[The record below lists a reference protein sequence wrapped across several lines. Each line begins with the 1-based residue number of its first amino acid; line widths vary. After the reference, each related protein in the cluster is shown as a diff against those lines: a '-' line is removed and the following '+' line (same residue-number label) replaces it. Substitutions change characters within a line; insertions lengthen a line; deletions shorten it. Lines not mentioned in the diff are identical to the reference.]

1 MTFDIIII
9 GAGIAGSAC
18 ALECAQQGL
27 KVAIVEGDKPGAAA
41 TSAGMGHVVATD
53 DTPAHL
59 ALTTYSRSLWQ
70 EQAATVLP
78 EDAAYQSRGTIWVAA
93 DDEEMI
99 EVHARLARYEAAGIP
114 VELLGAHT
122 LAKEEPNLRDD
133 LAGALFVPG
142 DGICHPPAAAAFYLT
157 EARRLGTQF
166 YAARAIS
173 AASGKVRLANGSL
186 LQAEKIVLAA
196 GVECDLLPSLPI
208 RKRKGHLVITAPRP
222 GFLHHQLVELAYLKS
237 AHRFDRESVAFNVQ
251 PRPNGQVMIGASRQ
265 FDNED
270 PGVDVHILHRLLA
283 RAYLY
288 MPGLAEIEIE
298 TVRTGFRAATPD
310 KLPLIGPATGLS
322 DDPSLWLAAG
332 FEGLGI
338 TCSPG
343 AAKLLV
349 DGILGRDSIIDPTPY
364 LPSRF
369 AHPHPN
375 HSQETA

>member
-1 MTFDIIII
+1 MNFDVIII

-18 ALECAQQGL
+18 ALECAQEGL
-27 KVAIVEGDKPGAAA
+27 RVAIVESGHPGAAA
-41 TSAGMGHVVATD
+41 TSAGMGHVVAMD

-59 ALTTYSRSLWQ
+59 ALTTYSRSVWQ

-78 EDAAYQSRGTIWVAA
+78 PEATYQSRGTIWVAV
-93 DDEEMI
+93 DDEEMV

-114 VELLGAHT
+114 VELLGAT
-122 LAKEEPNLRDD
+122 RLAKEEPNLRDD

-142 DGICHPPAAAAFYLT
+142 DGICHPPAAAAFYLA
-157 EARRLGTQF
+157 EARRLGALL
-166 YAARAIS
+166 YNSKALS
-173 AASGKVRLANGSL
+173 ASSGKVRLASGAL
-186 LQAEKIVLAA
+186 LQAPKIVLAT
-196 GVECDLLPSLPI
+196 GTDCDLLPALPI

-222 GFLHHQLVELAYLKS
+222 GFLHHQLVELGYLKS
-237 AHRFDRESVAFNVQ
+237 ANRLDKESVAFNVQ

-265 FDNED
+265 FDNDD

-283 RAYLY
+283 RAYNY
-288 MPGLAEIEIE
+288 MPGLSEIEIE

-310 KLPLIGPATGLS
+310 NLPLIGPATGIS

-349 DGILGRDSIIDPTPY
+349 DNILDRDSVIDRTPY
-364 LPSRF
+364 LPARF
-369 AHPHPN
+369 AHQPHTHP
-375 HSQETA
+375 QETA